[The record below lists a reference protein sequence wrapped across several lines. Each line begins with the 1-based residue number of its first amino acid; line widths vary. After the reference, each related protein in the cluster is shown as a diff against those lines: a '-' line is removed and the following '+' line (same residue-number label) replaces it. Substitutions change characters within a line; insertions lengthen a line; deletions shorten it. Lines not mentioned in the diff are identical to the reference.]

1 MQQLKD
7 EATEDPSEFRTEV
20 IDCYLNDTA
29 NRLQTIRTTVA
40 QGEAAGLHQ
49 AAHTLKSTSA
59 TLGAMTF
66 SKLCT
71 ELEAMGR
78 AGTTEGAFDKVS
90 HLEDEYKRVK
100 AALEIERQRYQP

>member
-1 MQQLKD
+1 
-7 EATEDPSEFRTEV
+7 
-20 IDCYLNDTA
+20 
-29 NRLQTIRTTVA
+29 
-40 QGEAAGLHQ
+40 
-49 AAHTLKSTSA
+49 
-59 TLGAMTF
+59 MTF

-100 AALEIERQRYQP
+100 AALEIERQRYQA